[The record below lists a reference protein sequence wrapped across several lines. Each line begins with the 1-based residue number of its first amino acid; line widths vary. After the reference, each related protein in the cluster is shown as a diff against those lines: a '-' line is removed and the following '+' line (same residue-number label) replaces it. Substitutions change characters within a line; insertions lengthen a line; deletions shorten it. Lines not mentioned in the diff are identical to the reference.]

1 MPVQV
6 ERDGRGVATIVI
18 DRAAKLNALDSEI
31 LDALAETVEAVGGD
45 TGVRVLVL
53 RGAGE
58 RAFVGGAD
66 IPEMAAL
73 AGPQPAR
80 AFITRV
86 HRACDA
92 LRRAPVPVV
101 ARIAGHCLG
110 AGLEIAASCDLR
122 VADRTARF
130 GMPEVRIGMPSVVE
144 AALLPRL
151 IGWGRAN
158 RLLLTGETIGA
169 DQALAWGLVEEV
181 AEPGALDAAVARL
194 AEAIIEAGPE
204 AVRLQKELITE
215 WERLPL
221 AEAVQRG
228 IDCFERAWRGDEP
241 RRMLAA
247 QLAVMKARKAA
258 G

>member
-1 MPVQV
+1 MPVKV
-6 ERDGRGVATIVI
+6 EHDGRGVATII
-18 DRAAKLNALDSEI
+18 LDRPEKLNALDSETLI
-31 LDALAETVEAVGGD
+31 VLAEHVTALVKEPG
-45 TGVRVLVL
+45 TRVLVL

-66 IPEMAAL
+66 VREMAAL
-73 AGPQPAR
+73 SGPEQAR

-92 LRRAPVPVV
+92 LRRAPVPVI
-101 ARIAGHCLG
+101 ARLNGHVLG

-122 VADRTARF
+122 VADRSALF
-130 GMPEVRIGMPSVVE
+130 GMPEVRIGLPSVVE

-181 AEPGALDAAVARL
+181 TETGALDAAISRL
-194 AEAIIEAGPE
+194 ADAILASGSQAI
-204 AVRLQKELITE
+204 RLQKQLIAE
-215 WERLPL
+215 WEGLPL
-221 AEAVQRG
+221 AEAVRRG
-228 IDCFERAWRGDEP
+228 IDCFETAWQGEEP
-241 RRMLAA
+241 RRMLDAHVAA
-247 QLAVMKARKAA
+247 MRARKARA
-258 G
+258 